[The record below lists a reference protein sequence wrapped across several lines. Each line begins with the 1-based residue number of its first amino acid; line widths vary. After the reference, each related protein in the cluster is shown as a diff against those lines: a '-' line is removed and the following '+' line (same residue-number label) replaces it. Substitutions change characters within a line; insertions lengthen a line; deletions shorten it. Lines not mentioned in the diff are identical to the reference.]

1 MSLPRSHPP
10 MKWMKNFK
18 AFAIDYEFYLTL
30 SDKPEMVCLTERQMY
45 VLSVQNS
52 YTYWLTRWYNTD
64 DITQKT
70 VELIAAEIEGLLMCG
85 CGVPQPS
92 ITDILNAQTYTN
104 STSIVYENTY
114 NTWIESEENY
124 AAVAPNLDFGSGDQG
139 DISTV
144 VCFALQMTL
153 EAIRKAALQI
163 KQGTV
168 NDSRDITRQLGAAFA
183 GLGGALTAGSA
194 VSAGIAGLVSFLG
207 GPWLLFG
214 LALASVGLTIA
225 SIVMPADTAIF
236 EDDAAFEDVMCVIGN
251 NMSGSAPTRGN
262 FIGALAGAGFTPG
275 SHQAELAL
283 IFQEYLNDLTV
294 YLQFLNNA
302 NQMFAIAN
310 IAALPPCPCAPS
322 EDCEDLTEDAFFWY
336 PSDSFGTPAPGV
348 WGDYIEGE
356 GLAPHTSGIYHQFYW
371 AREQVDDEAISS
383 ITINLNEA
391 VDNLTIGRIG
401 GSGISYS
408 GAATT
413 SITFDETSHPDFF
426 PVSFETSILYM
437 TFTGTVAPN
446 ATTRVVE
453 TCYVYV

>member
-1 MSLPRSHPP
+1 MKREHPP
-10 MKWMKNFK
+10 LKYMSNFK
-18 AFAIDYEFYLTL
+18 AFAIDYEYYLTL
-30 SDKPEMVCLTERQMY
+30 SDKPQSVCLTERQMY

-70 VELIAAEIEGLLMCG
+70 VEFIAAEIEGLLMCG
-85 CGVPQPS
+85 CGIPVPS
-92 ITDILNAQTYTN
+92 ITDILNAQTYNN

-114 NTWIESEENY
+114 NTWVESEENY

-153 EAIRKAALQI
+153 EAIRQAALQI
-163 KQGTV
+163 KQGSV
-168 NDSRDITRQLGAAFA
+168 NDSKDLTRQLGAAFA
-183 GLGGALTAGSA
+183 GLSGALAAGSA
-194 VSAGIAGLVSFLG
+194 ASSAITVLVGFVG

-214 LALASVGLTIA
+214 LALAGVGLTIA
-225 SIVMPADTAIF
+225 SIVMPADVAVF

-275 SHQAELAL
+275 SHQAQLAA
-283 IFQEYLNDLTV
+283 IFQTYLDDLTV

-302 NQMFAIAN
+302 NQIFALVDASL
-310 IAALPPCPCAPS
+310 LPPCPCAPV
-322 EDCEDLTEDAFFWY
+322 EDCEDLTEDAFQWY
-336 PSDSFGTPAPGV
+336 PSNYLGTPAPGD
-348 WGDYIEGE
+348 WGDYIPGQ
-356 GLAPHTSGIYHQFYW
+356 GLAPHVYYGTIFQFFW
-371 AREQVDDEAISS
+371 SRHLVPDEAISS
-383 ITINLNEA
+383 ITIDLNET
-391 VDNLTIGRIG
+391 VTEFIIGKIGIG
-401 GSGISYS
+401 GIGYS
-408 GAATT
+408 GAPTT

-426 PVSFETSILYM
+426 PVSFEAELLYM
-437 TFTGTVAPN
+437 TFPTNLAP
-446 ATTRVVE
+446 TSSLRVVQ